1 MEGDFIMD
9 YISIGQIVNTHG
21 IKGELKIYPLTDDM
35 KRYRKL
41 EYVYIDGQ
49 KWTVV
54 WCKLQPTTV
63 ILKLE
68 NLDKVEDA
76 AMLKN
81 KYLEVERSNAIKL
94 PEGRYFV
101 ADIIG
106 CMVSDTNGAELGKID
121 DVIFTGSNEVYWIK
135 GDKELLIPALK
146 SVVLN
151 MDVANKKIVIR
162 PVETWQ

>member
-1 MEGDFIMD
+1 MD
-9 YISIGQIVNTHG
+9 YITIGQIVNTHG

-49 KWTVV
+49 KWNVV

-68 NLDKVEDA
+68 NLDKVEEA
-76 AMLKN
+76 INFKN
-81 KYLEVERSNAIKL
+81 KYLEVEKSKAIKL
-94 PEGRYFV
+94 PADRYFV

-106 CMVSDTNGAELGKID
+106 CMVYDTEGTELGKIN

-135 GDKELLIPALK
+135 GEKELLIPALK
-146 SVVLN
+146 SVVLD
-151 MDVANKKIVIR
+151 MDVVNKKIVIK
-162 PVETWQ
+162 PLETWQ

>member
-1 MEGDFIMD
+1 MD
-9 YISIGQIVNTHG
+9 YITIGQIVNTHG

-41 EYVYIDGQ
+41 EYVYIDNQ
-49 KWTVV
+49 KWNVV

-68 NLDKVEDA
+68 NLDKVEEAIKFKD
-76 AMLKN
+76 
-81 KYLEVERSNAIKL
+81 KYLEVERGKAIKL
-94 PEGRYFV
+94 PEGRHFV

-106 CMVSDTNGAELGKID
+106 CIVSDTNGVILGKID

-135 GDKELLIPALK
+135 GPKELLIPALK
-146 SVVLN
+146 TVVTN
-151 MDVANKKIVIR
+151 IDVENKKITIQ
-162 PVETWQ
+162 PLEIWQ